1 MQEKM
6 EYFNMENPVD
16 KAFINGYNKMLPNG
30 LRCTLERATPLT
42 TGAEIAKCLKMEE
55 KSFLMNWGNKIEKGN
70 TNGTESFIL
79 KNNSYEKDR

>member
-1 MQEKM
+1 MAIIQHL
-6 EYFNMENPVD
+6 
-16 KAFINGYNKMLPNG
+16 KMLPNG
-30 LRCTLERATPLT
+30 SRCTLERATPLT

-79 KNNSYEKDR
+79 KNTKKR